1 MAQSGHIQSLYK
13 ARKNILEH
21 LKYQGFNINDYSNF
35 SINEVY
41 TMYQNKQ
48 LDMLLERNE
57 DIDKKIKAKKVYVKY
72 NLGKS
77 LRPNNITEYL
87 DELFNVDNT
96 LSIDDDLIIITKDS
110 PNDTIIKTLKQLY
123 WTTKQFIII
132 WHIEHL
138 QFNILEHSKVP
149 KHIVLLE
156 DDNKEFRLRYNI
168 LNDSELPDISRFDPV
183 SMAIGIRPGEIC
195 KIIRSSRTSI
205 NTDFYRICSP

>member
-1 MAQSGHIQSLYK
+1 
-13 ARKNILEH
+13 
-21 LKYQGFNINDYSNF
+21 
-35 SINEVY
+35 
-41 TMYQNKQ
+41 MYQNKQ

-96 LSIDDDLIIITKDS
+96 LSTDDDLIIITKDT
-110 PNDTIIKTLKQLY
+110 PNDTIIKTVKQLY

-132 WHIEHL
+132 WHIDHL

-149 KHIVLLE
+149 RHIVLLE
-156 DDNKEFRLRYNI
+156 DEDKEFRLRYNI

-183 SMAIGIRPGEIC
+183 AMAIGIRPGEIC

-205 NTDFYRICSP
+205 NTEFYRICSP